1 MIARP
6 TLLAALL
13 APTLLLGGCDLEALL
28 ADPKMVQKIADAKA
42 IGGACRH
49 GNRSIEDCY
58 ALNEKFPKASIYDG
72 WRDMDQYM
80 RENKLEGVEP
90 KGLKPASPVENIID
104 EKASDEVP
112 AEKVKAKSKAADK
125 AGH

>member
-6 TLLAALL
+6 TLLAAML
-13 APTLLLGGCDLEALL
+13 TTTVLLGGCDLEALL
-28 ADPKMVQKIADAKA
+28 ADPKAVQKVADAKA

-80 RENKLEGVEP
+80 RENKLEGAPSVLTQLEQ
-90 KGLKPASPVENIID
+90 KPAAAPARSPEGD
-104 EKASDEVP
+104 EEDPPRSSRKR
-112 AEKVKAKSKAADK
+112 
-125 AGH
+125 G